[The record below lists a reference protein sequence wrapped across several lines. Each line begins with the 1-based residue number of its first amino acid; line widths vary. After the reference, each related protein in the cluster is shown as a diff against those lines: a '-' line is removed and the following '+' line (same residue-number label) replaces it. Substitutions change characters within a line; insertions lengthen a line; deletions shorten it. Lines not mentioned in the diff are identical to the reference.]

1 MEKIACGQTI
11 SFHYKEFPHTE
22 SVLLY
27 AALVLSHTRVCLVGG
42 VLLPSPASISHTQ
55 MSRCTLCFLYTKIH
69 KRTPR
74 ETSRAAAGINTS
86 FF

>member
-1 MEKIACGQTI
+1 MEKNSLEPNHFII
-11 SFHYKEFPHTE
+11 RNFLMRSP
-22 SVLLY
+22 VLLN
-27 AALVLSHTRVCLVGG
+27 AALVLAHTRVCLVGG

-55 MSRCTLCFLYTKIH
+55 MSRWPLCFLYTKIH